1 MQLGHVD
8 INRIRG
14 IADKIIGL
22 SEETIG
28 VVVGIDHW
36 QGEGEARQERA
47 SQELK
52 ALRKAAKAEA
62 KEANARLIGNQQE
75 RRSGSGAVAETKG
88 KVKQAAGDVTGDKDL
103 RRRGVADE
111 ERGRAERQATQA
123 RSEAKVH
130 DLEAR
135 AAEGEVRRAHP

>member
-62 KEANARLIGNQQE
+62 KAAKADAELHEA
-75 RRSGSGAVAETKG
+75 
-88 KVKQAAGDVTGDKDL
+88 QAKEHEADK
-103 RRRGVADE
+103 AFY
-111 ERGRAERQATQA
+111 
-123 RSEAKVH
+123 
-130 DLEAR
+130 
-135 AAEGEVRRAHP
+135 GESD